1 MNVREPRAS
10 DIGLG
15 LGPADVSRTS
25 DLAAPTGP
33 TAILAEDEPLLAD
46 ELADLLKALWPHLRI
61 VARAGDGVAALN
73 AIDSHR
79 PDIALLDIHMPLLSG
94 IDVARRI
101 AGRCHVAFITSYDQ
115 HALEAFEAGAIDYVL
130 KPPTASRLMT
140 TVERLKARLREQP
153 VDLRR
158 ALKNVDQATPAAPR
172 YLQWINAS
180 RGSAVQLITVEEIA
194 YFRSDQKYTLV
205 VTADGEALIKK
216 TIKELTDELD
226 PTMFWQVHRS
236 TVVNVHAIHSVTR
249 DGRGSLTLRLKQRPE
264 TLPVSEAYHHLFRQM

>member
-1 MNVREPRAS
+1 MNVREPRPNEAGARETQGARALE
-10 DIGLG
+10 DAGT
-15 LGPADVSRTS
+15 P
-25 DLAAPTGP
+25 GP
-33 TAILAEDEPLLAD
+33 TAVLAEDEPLLAD
-46 ELADLLKALWPHLRI
+46 ELVDLLKVLWPQLRI

-73 AIDSHR
+73 AIDAFS
-79 PDIALLDIHMPLLSG
+79 PDVALLDIHMPLLSG
-94 IDVARRI
+94 IEVARRI
-101 AGRCHVAFITSYDQ
+101 GGRCHVAFITSYDQ

-130 KPPTASRLMT
+130 KPPTAARLMT
-140 TVERLKARLREQP
+140 TVERLKARLPQP
-153 VDLRR
+153 PADLRR
-158 ALKNVDQATPAAPR
+158 ALKSVDQAPAAKSR

-180 RGSAVQLITVEEIA
+180 RGSAVQLITVDEIV

-205 VTADGEALIKK
+205 VTPDGEALIKK

-264 TLPVSEAYHHLFRQM
+264 TLPVSEAYNLLFRQM